1 MKNFY
6 NIYREICSFNNLLI
20 AWQNAK
26 KGKTK
31 RRYVKRFQRNL
42 KTNLQRLQEEL
53 INQTYEPCS
62 PKTFVLRDP
71 KTRKISKSAFRD
83 RVIHHAL
90 CNIIVHM
97 FEKGFIYDSYANQ
110 IGKGGLKALER
121 FDVFKRK
128 VSKNNIREAY
138 VLKADIKHYFEEID
152 HQTLIAIIKK
162 KIKDDKVIW
171 LIEQILAINNKTKG
185 MPLGNLTSQ
194 FFANLYLNELDIFI
208 KHKLRSKYYI
218 RYVDD
223 FVILHES
230 KNQLEIWKNQ
240 INNFLKES
248 LKIELH
254 PSKSNVLRLNSGINF
269 LGFRV
274 FFYHKLI
281 RKSNLKNFERK
292 FNNLK
297 ILFDEGFIGREKAL
311 ESLQGWLAYCSH
323 ANTYKYRKYL
333 IKNFNTSFSH
343 GNKLLVHN
351 KKNYINYIKQV
362 KESELQFSAQKTL
375 FHYKRGLSI
384 KDIAIKEGIKEA
396 TVWGHLANLI
406 EHKQLSVWK
415 ILPHEKIHKII
426 RNIYSRKEQL
436 RDVKKRI
443 NDSSITYD
451 EIACVIASIKS
462 KNKFKK
468 NKKIFKKEIFN

>member
-162 KIKDDKVIW
+162 GLMGCI
-171 LIEQILAINNKTKG
+171 
-185 MPLGNLTSQ
+185 MFYLT
-194 FFANLYLNELDIFI
+194 
-208 KHKLRSKYYI
+208 
-218 RYVDD
+218 
-223 FVILHES
+223 
-230 KNQLEIWKNQ
+230 
-240 INNFLKES
+240 
-248 LKIELH
+248 
-254 PSKSNVLRLNSGINF
+254 
-269 LGFRV
+269 
-274 FFYHKLI
+274 
-281 RKSNLKNFERK
+281 
-292 FNNLK
+292 
-297 ILFDEGFIGREKAL
+297 
-311 ESLQGWLAYCSH
+311 
-323 ANTYKYRKYL
+323 
-333 IKNFNTSFSH
+333 
-343 GNKLLVHN
+343 
-351 KKNYINYIKQV
+351 
-362 KESELQFSAQKTL
+362 
-375 FHYKRGLSI
+375 
-384 KDIAIKEGIKEA
+384 
-396 TVWGHLANLI
+396 
-406 EHKQLSVWK
+406 
-415 ILPHEKIHKII
+415 
-426 RNIYSRKEQL
+426 
-436 RDVKKRI
+436 
-443 NDSSITYD
+443 
-451 EIACVIASIKS
+451 
-462 KNKFKK
+462 
-468 NKKIFKKEIFN
+468 KIF